1 MKSKTALS
9 RLTVYILV
17 LPLLLLINLIYSVAN
32 ADNKTISEKLA
43 SIPIQVVNQ
52 SEKTLDFYHDLIA
65 NKTVVINFI
74 YSTCKSS
81 CPLSIMV
88 FKKVQK
94 ILAKQNVHLISI
106 SVDPIHDTSEI
117 LQGLSNKVEAGSNWQ
132 FITGS
137 KEDIDNL
144 LKLFDVYAGNKD
156 EHSNGV
162 IIGNDTQKRWLHLY
176 GFPQANEI
184 ETEVKKLTL
193 LPD

>member
-1 MKSKTALS
+1 MKSKNALS
-9 RLTVYILV
+9 KLTLF
-17 LPLLLLINLIYSVAN
+17 LPMLLLALIYTVAK
-32 ADNKTISEKLA
+32 ADDISLSEQLA
-43 SIPIQVVNQ
+43 STPIQVVNQ
-52 SEKTLDFYHDLIA
+52 SEKTLAFYHDLIA

-94 ILAKQNVHLISI
+94 SLAKQNIHLISI

-117 LQGLSNKVEAGSNWQ
+117 LQALSNKVEAGSNWQ

-137 KEDIDNL
+137 KEHIDNL
-144 LKLFDVYAGNKD
+144 LKLFAVYAGNKD

-193 LPD
+193 LRD